1 MSAQETHEAY
11 MCGKTA
17 VKEKTHDL
25 MVEVRDT
32 YKSMQENHEEDSH
45 EYQVLGAQI
54 NAVEFTL
61 GWVESGGHTDFDGN
75 RVCLPW

>member
-11 MCGKTA
+11 MCGKT
-17 VKEKTHDL
+17 VVQEKTHDL
-25 MVEVRDT
+25 MVEVLDT
-32 YKSMQENHEEDSH
+32 YKSMQENHEKDSP
-45 EYQVLGAQI
+45 EYQVLGAQA

-61 GWVESGGHTDFDGN
+61 DWVGSGGHTDFDGN